1 MGKRGQNAVETLIIL
16 GVIIAIFTM
25 MIVVNQ
31 DVVKSYN
38 SKFTVDRTNSALND
52 ITNAA
57 QSVYQQ
63 GVGAKTR
70 ITINFPDGVANITFK
85 NNIIKFRLDSNNLI
99 QKKFEFNV
107 SGKLVSNE
115 GRRWVNFESS
125 SNTSTIFVNISDEI

>member
-31 DVVKSYN
+31 DVVRSYN

-115 GRRWVNFESS
+115 GRRFVNFESS
-125 SNTSTIFVNISDEI
+125 SNTSTVFVNISDEI

>member
-1 MGKRGQNAVETLIIL
+1 MGKRGQNAIETLIIL
-16 GVIIAIFTM
+16 AVIIGIFTM

-70 ITINFPDGVANITFK
+70 VTINFPDGVDNITFK
-85 NNIIKFRLDSNNLI
+85 NNIIKFRLGNNNLI

-107 SGKLVSNE
+107 TGKLVSNE

>member
-1 MGKRGQNAVETLIIL
+1 MGKRGQNAIETLIIL
-16 GVIIAIFTM
+16 AVIIGIFTM

-115 GRRWVNFESS
+115 GRRFVNFESS
-125 SNTSTIFVNISDEI
+125 SNTSTVFVNISDEI

>member
-115 GRRWVNFESS
+115 GRRFVNFESS
-125 SNTSTIFVNISDEI
+125 SNTSTVFVNISDEI

>member
-16 GVIIAIFTM
+16 CVIIAIFTM

-70 ITINFPDGVANITFK
+70 ITINFPDGVDNITFK
-85 NNIIKFRLDSNNLI
+85 NNIIKFRLGNNNLI

-107 SGKLVSNE
+107 TGKLVSNE

>member
-1 MGKRGQNAVETLIIL
+1 MGKRGQNAIETLIIL
-16 GVIIAIFTM
+16 AVIIGIFTM

-31 DVVKSYN
+31 DVVRSYN

-115 GRRWVNFESS
+115 GRRFVNFESS

>member
-115 GRRWVNFESS
+115 GRRFINFESS
-125 SNTSTIFVNISDEI
+125 SNISTIFVNITDGI

>member
-1 MGKRGQNAVETLIIL
+1 MGKRGQNAIETLIIL
-16 GVIIAIFTM
+16 AVILAIFTM
-25 MIVVNQ
+25 MLVVNQ

-70 ITINFPDGVANITFK
+70 VVVNFPDGIANVTFR
-85 NNIIKFRLDSNNLI
+85 NNIVKFRLDSNNLI

-107 SGKLVSNE
+107 SGKLVSYE

>member
-31 DVVKSYN
+31 DVVRSYN

-115 GRRWVNFESS
+115 GRRFINFESS
-125 SNTSTIFVNISDEI
+125 SNISTIFVNITDGI

>member
-1 MGKRGQNAVETLIIL
+1 MGKRGQNAIETLIIL
-16 GVIIAIFTM
+16 AVIIGIFTM

-31 DVVKSYN
+31 DVVRSYN

-115 GRRWVNFESS
+115 GRRFVNFESS
-125 SNTSTIFVNISDEI
+125 SNTSTVFVNISDEI

>member
-1 MGKRGQNAVETLIIL
+1 MGKRGQNAIETLIIL
-16 GVIIAIFTM
+16 AVIIGIFTM

-70 ITINFPDGVANITFK
+70 ITINFPDGVDNITFK
-85 NNIIKFRLDSNNLI
+85 NNIIKFRLGNNNLI

-107 SGKLVSNE
+107 TGKLVSNE

>member
-70 ITINFPDGVANITFK
+70 ITINFPDGVDNITFK
-85 NNIIKFRLDSNNLI
+85 NNIIKFRLGNNNLI

-107 SGKLVSNE
+107 TGKLVSNE